1 MKALGG
7 SRRETKKMRRCRGAL
22 LKEIEHVQS
31 WNYLIFWDWLNLPL
45 FYSSLWS
52 ACLDIDS
59 IGKFN
64 NLSIVSFLLNSSLSL
79 VSGKQLISSQ
89 FRKRIDLQILIV
101 ILKQLRA
108 FISLQSWLYHL
119 SFEFETRIVV
129 RRKILNRLI
138 FTLNT
143 RQLTNLTLFR
153 SNE

>member
-7 SRRETKKMRRCRGAL
+7 ARRETKKMRCCRGAL
-22 LKEIEHVQS
+22 LKEIEHFQS
-31 WNYLIFWDWLNLPL
+31 WNYLIFWIWLNLSL

-52 ACLDIDS
+52 ASFNIDS
-59 IGKFN
+59 TGKFN

-79 VSGKQLISSQ
+79 VSGKQLIPSQ

-101 ILKQLRA
+101 VLKQLRA
-108 FISLQSWLYHL
+108 FISLQSWLCHL
-119 SFEFETRIVV
+119 SFEFETRIML

-138 FTLNT
+138 FTFNT

>member
-7 SRRETKKMRRCRGAL
+7 ARRETKKMRRCRGAL

-31 WNYLIFWDWLNLPL
+31 WNYLIFWFWLNLSL

-52 ACLDIDS
+52 ACLNIDS

-64 NLSIVSFLLNSSLSL
+64 NLSIVSFLLNPSLSL
-79 VSGKQLISSQ
+79 VSGKQLIPSQ
-89 FRKRIDLQILIV
+89 LRKRIDLQILIV

-108 FISLQSWLYHL
+108 FISLQSRLNHL
-119 SFEFETRIVV
+119 SFEFETRIML

-138 FTLNT
+138 FTFNT

>member
-7 SRRETKKMRRCRGAL
+7 ARRETKKMRRCRGAL

-31 WNYLIFWDWLNLPL
+31 WNYLIFWFWLNLSL

-52 ACLDIDS
+52 ACLNIDS

-64 NLSIVSFLLNSSLSL
+64 NLSIVSFFLNSSLSL
-79 VSGKQLISSQ
+79 VSGKQLIPSQ

-108 FISLQSWLYHL
+108 FISLQSWLFHL
-119 SFEFETRIVV
+119 SFEFETRIML

-143 RQLTNLTLFR
+143 HQLTNLTLFR

>member
-31 WNYLIFWDWLNLPL
+31 WNYLIFWFWLNLSL
-45 FYSSLWS
+45 FYSSLWY
-52 ACLDIDS
+52 ACLNIDS

>member
-1 MKALGG
+1 M
-7 SRRETKKMRRCRGAL
+7 S
-22 LKEIEHVQS
+22 
-31 WNYLIFWDWLNLPL
+31 L

-52 ACLDIDS
+52 ACLNIDS

-79 VSGKQLISSQ
+79 VSGKQLIPSQ

-108 FISLQSWLYHL
+108 FISLLSRLYQL
-119 SFEFETRIVV
+119 SFEVNTRIVL

-138 FTLNT
+138 FPLNT
-143 RQLTNLTLFR
+143 RQLTNLTLLR